1 MISTIS
7 QLIALVESNNQP
19 GALRFEPLWKYATDE
34 LCQQCIRSHPAFMNM
49 ATARALLMF
58 SYGKYQIMGS
68 VLYELGY
75 KGTLLDFQNSTTLQD
90 AWFET
95 FVNKRGIACEL
106 SDLAKYPNV
115 RLTFG
120 RKYNGAAEA
129 YAAKLVNAMRANGI
143 KVVE

>member
-1 MISTIS
+1 MISTTS

-34 LCQQCIRSHPAFMNM
+34 LCKQCIRSHPAFMNM
-49 ATARALLMF
+49 TTARALCMF

-75 KGTLLDFQNSTTLQD
+75 KGTLIDFQNSTTLQD

-106 SDLAKYPNV
+106 SDLAKYPQV
-115 RLTFG
+115 RTTFA
-120 RKYNGAAEA
+120 RRYNGDAVG
-129 YAAKLVNAMRANGI
+129 YAAKLVSTMKANNI
-143 KVVE
+143 KAVE

>member
-1 MISTIS
+1 MISTTS

-19 GALRFEPLWKYATDE
+19 GALRFEPLWKYATDA
-34 LCQQCIRSHPAFMNM
+34 LCQECIRAHPAYMNVT
-49 ATARALLMF
+49 TARALLMF

-75 KGTLLDFQNSTTLQD
+75 KGTLLQFQNDTTLQD

-95 FVNKRGIACEL
+95 FCSKREINYTITEIAFDPTARARFAL
-106 SDLAKYPNV
+106 
-115 RLTFG
+115 R
-120 RKYNGAAEA
+120 YNGDKIG
-129 YAAKLVNAMRANGI
+129 YAAKLVRAMKANGI